1 MRPVARTVTLLL
13 AAALLAIN
21 TLPAAAHGYIVR
33 AIPEDRAVLTR
44 APTRLQYWFSE
55 ALEPSFSAIRLRDQG
70 GAVLAE
76 GGVDPDN
83 HALMALRVPPGL
95 PDGAYVVELRPA
107 FASDGHVVAESRVF
121 FVGAEVA
128 GVAGSSGYTVDWLE
142 VAWRVPLL
150 AALLLLFGTFV
161 VYAYV
166 MIPAWGSPQHPAG
179 LLPPRVM
186 RRLSALVWAALA
198 LALAASALAL
208 LQQSMVFFNTGA
220 LEVLSGGL
228 WSVVRIGSRFGDVWN
243 ARVALLALVAL
254 LHGLSITLHGQRP
267 GLVRAFWTANVWA
280 AALAVGT
287 FSVTSHAAGSLLW
300 PWAAVFNDWLHL
312 LAVGVWTGGLAALV
326 LTLPA
331 ALRPYTGEARRLALL
346 AALRRFSRLA
356 VAAVTI
362 VIATGVYSALNWLY
376 APADLAGT
384 AWGGALLVKLAL
396 VALLLL
402 LGLAHHIAAQPE
414 RYARWTSAAGRL
426 GPLDVTLRVETA
438 LALATLLAVAV
449 LSATPV
455 PEPTFL
461 DGAPPAP
468 EAAQQAGDLNVQM
481 AIIPGGPGVNT
492 YDISLTRG
500 GAPVEDA
507 AVRVQFVYPELDQRA
522 PAQQA
527 DAVEG
532 SLYAAAGAEIDRAG
546 RWLALVDVTPPG
558 GAPARAAFAWDISAA
573 AGVIES
579 RPPGLLNLL
588 ALAAVGGALVYAALP
603 ALRRLARWL
612 DWRPASVAVAVSAIA
627 GLVIVMVGAAALMAQ
642 GQAAY
647 EASLNPTPQVVNPVL
662 PDAESLARG
671 RALYTERCAPVWDKQ
686 PDAATLRA
694 RLPRLRDED
703 LFALTGAGWLRLP
716 PCAGDLSAAERW
728 DIVNYLRALDAD
740 GE

>member
-1 MRPVARTVTLLL
+1 MRYLLRLLVLLL
-13 AAALLAIN
+13 AAALLGAAA
-21 TLPAAAHGYIVR
+21 LPAAAHGYIVR
-33 AIPEDRAVLTR
+33 AIPEDRAVLER

-55 ALEPSFSAIRLRDQG
+55 ALEPAFSAIRLRDQG

-83 HALMALRVPPGL
+83 PALMALRVPPDL
-95 PDGAYVVELRPA
+95 PDGAYMVELRPA
-107 FASDGHVVAESRVF
+107 FASDGHAVAESRVF

-150 AALLLLFGTFV
+150 AALLLLFGVFV

-166 MIPAWGSPQHPAG
+166 LLPAWGSPQHPAG

-208 LQQSMVFFNTGA
+208 LQQSMVFFNTGLA
-220 LEVLSGGL
+220 EVVSGRL
-228 WSVVRIGSRFGDVWN
+228 WSVVRVGSRFGDVWT
-243 ARVALLALVAL
+243 ARLALLALVAL
-254 LHGLSITLHGQRP
+254 LHGLSGYLRDRQP

-312 LAVGVWTGGLAALV
+312 LAVGAWTGGLAALV
-326 LTLPA
+326 LTLPV
-331 ALRPYTGEARRLALL
+331 ALRPYEGDARRLALL

-356 VAAVTI
+356 TAAVII

-376 APADLAGT
+376 APADVTGT
-384 AWGGALLVKLAL
+384 PWGGALLVKLAL
-396 VALLLL
+396 VALLLG

-414 RYARWTSAAGRL
+414 RYARWAGAAGRL
-426 GPLDVTLRVETA
+426 GPLDVTLRAETA

-455 PEPTFL
+455 PEPAFL
-461 DGAPPAP
+461 DAAPPAP
-468 EAAQQAGDLNVQM
+468 EAAQQVGAVEVHM
-481 AIIPGGPGVNT
+481 AVIPGGPGINT
-492 YDISLTRG
+492 YDISLTRD
-500 GAPVEDA
+500 GAALEGA
-507 AVRVQFVYPELDQRA
+507 AVRVQFVYPELDRRG

-527 DAVEG
+527 DAVAG

-546 RWLALVDVTPPG
+546 RWLALVDVTPPDG
-558 GAPARAAFAWDISAA
+558 EPLRAAFAWDISAA
-573 AGVIES
+573 AGVIET

-588 ALAAVGGALVYAALP
+588 ALAAVVGALLYAALP

-612 DWRPASVAVAVSAIA
+612 DWSPASVALAASAIG
-627 GLVIVMVGAAALMAQ
+627 GLAIILVGAAVLMAQ
-642 GQAAY
+642 GQAVY
-647 EASLNPTPQVVNPVL
+647 EASLNPAPQAVNPVL

-671 RALYTERCAPVWDKQ
+671 RALYTEHCAPVWADQ
-686 PDAATLRA
+686 RDAETLRA
-694 RLPRLRDED
+694 RLPHLRDED
-703 LFALTGAGWLRLP
+703 LFTLTGAGWLRLP
-716 PCAGDLSAAERW
+716 PCTGDLSAAERW
-728 DIVNYLRALDAD
+728 DVVNYLRTLPP
-740 GE
+740 GG